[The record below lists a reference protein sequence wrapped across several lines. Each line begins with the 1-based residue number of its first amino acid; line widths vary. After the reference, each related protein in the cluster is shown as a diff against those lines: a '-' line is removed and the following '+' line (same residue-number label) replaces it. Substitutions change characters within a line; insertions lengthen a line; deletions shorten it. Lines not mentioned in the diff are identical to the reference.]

1 MNYLKKYLSTNLQLR
16 LVQDKIF
23 KWGAMSIDHIAHRTF
38 KKDNVCNV
46 YKSYDSNF
54 RLQND
59 RYNFKQHNAYGE
71 WWDYTGNKFD
81 NEYINSLTVFD
92 KSIIG
97 TPKLFISTYSGLKN
111 DIHLKNSN
119 LDLEKIQWHID
130 HPNSL
135 MSYQLYKEILKKN
148 QYLAWTLV
156 HRRNINHI
164 GIKVNNIEKIA
175 EKVSSF
181 LPLNNPDAPIQVSE
195 DNNLLQFSTKATVY
209 PFRFEEGNYEIPYNF
224 IEFIERKNNR
234 KGFSEKNANVVLNST
249 SK

>member
-1 MNYLKKYLSTNLQLR
+1 MNYLRKYLSTNLQLR
-16 LVQDKIF
+16 LVHEKIF
-23 KWGAMSIDHIAHRTF
+23 NWGPMPIDHLAHRTF
-38 KKDNVCNV
+38 KNDKICNN
-46 YKSYDSNF
+46 YTSTDTLF

-59 RYNFKQHNAYGE
+59 RYNFENHNAYGE

-81 NEYINSLTVFD
+81 NEYINSLYLFD
-92 KSIIG
+92 KSVIG
-97 TPKLFISTYSGLKN
+97 TPKLFISTYSGLKT
-111 DIHLKNSN
+111 DKILKNSN

-130 HPNSL
+130 HPNGL

-156 HRRNINHI
+156 HRHNLNHI
-164 GIKVNNIEKIA
+164 GIEVENIKEVAK
-175 EKVSSF
+175 KVSDF
-181 LPLNNPDAPIQVSE
+181 LPLNNPDEPIQVSE
-195 DNNLLQFSTKATVY
+195 DKNLLQFSTKASIY

-234 KGFSEKNANVVLNST
+234 KGFSEKNANIVLNST

>member
-1 MNYLKKYLSTNLQLR
+1 MNYLKKYLSTNTQIR
-16 LVQDKIF
+16 LVQRNIF

-38 KKDNVCNV
+38 KEDKVCNN
-46 YKSYDSNF
+46 YKSFDSNF

-59 RYNFKQHNAYGE
+59 RYNFKHHNAYGE

-92 KSIIG
+92 KSIMG
-97 TPKLFISTYSGLKN
+97 TPKLFISTYSGLVN

-119 LDLEKIQWHID
+119 LDLEKIQWHIE
-130 HPNSL
+130 HPNGL
-135 MSYQLYKEILKKN
+135 MSYELYKKIHEIN

-156 HRRNINHI
+156 HRRNINHV
-164 GIKVNNIEKIA
+164 GIKVDNIEKIA

-181 LPLNNPDAPIQVSE
+181 LPLNNPENPIQISN
-195 DNNLLQFSTKATVY
+195 DKNLLQFSTKATIY
-209 PFRFEEGNYEIPYNF
+209 PYRFEEGIYEIPYNF

-234 KGFSEKNANVVLNST
+234 KGFSESNANIVINST
-249 SK
+249 K